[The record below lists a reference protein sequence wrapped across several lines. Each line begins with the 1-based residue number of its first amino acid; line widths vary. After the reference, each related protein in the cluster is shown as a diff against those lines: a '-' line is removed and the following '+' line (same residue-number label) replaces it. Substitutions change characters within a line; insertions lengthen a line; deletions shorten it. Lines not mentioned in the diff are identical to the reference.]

1 MESNQF
7 GLFATSTAQIHD
19 APAVGGAVH
28 GVPSI
33 EKITFHLLRC
43 LFIFLYI
50 WFFVLFFGL
59 QNNQA
64 NHTLFTLDLCIFP
77 HFSPINY

>member
-19 APAVGGAVH
+19 APAVGGAIQ

-33 EKITFHLLRC
+33 EKITFHLLR
-43 LFIFLYI
+43 
-50 WFFVLFFGL
+50 WVLL
-59 QNNQA
+59 ISY
-64 NHTLFTLDLCIFP
+64 C
-77 HFSPINY
+77 HFDFRT

>member
-19 APAVGGAVH
+19 APAVGGAIQ

-33 EKITFHLLRC
+33 EKITFHLLRWVQLIPFSGYNH
-43 LFIFLYI
+43 LFIF
-50 WFFVLFFGL
+50 
-59 QNNQA
+59 
-64 NHTLFTLDLCIFP
+64 
-77 HFSPINY
+77 